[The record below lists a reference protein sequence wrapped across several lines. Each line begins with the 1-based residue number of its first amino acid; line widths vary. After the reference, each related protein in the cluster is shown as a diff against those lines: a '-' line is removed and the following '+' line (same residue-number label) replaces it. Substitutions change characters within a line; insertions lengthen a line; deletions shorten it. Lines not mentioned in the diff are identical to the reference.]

1 MNGRQN
7 FPVPPRVKNHTLIF
21 DLLEIS
27 DKKKSF
33 FCQKTDMYREAA
45 QTVRFYN
52 KDTKKNPWK
61 GENSYEVRIYYGN
74 LRWYEF

>member
-1 MNGRQN
+1 M
-7 FPVPPRVKNHTLIF
+7 
-21 DLLEIS
+21 
-27 DKKKSF
+27 KKSF

-74 LRWYEF
+74 LRWHEF